1 MTPYRTDFPW
11 KEATHLDPPHPSLL
25 VGHMTVNATHT
36 PALLPPNNPSP
47 QPFPPTAPCHP
58 APTDWSSCVQGGPHN
73 HTISGLAC
81 ALKQA
86 QTAEFKAYQEQVLLN
101 SSAMADR
108 FAELDYKLVSGG
120 TDNHLLVL
128 DLRPKGVDGSR
139 VERVLE
145 MAHIAVNKNTV
156 PGERFCAAR
165 LRFEPNPHSGVRNGN
180 GCRQEQCAR

>member
-1 MTPYRTDFPW
+1 M
-11 KEATHLDPPHPSLL
+11 
-25 VGHMTVNATHT
+25 
-36 PALLPPNNPSP
+36 
-47 QPFPPTAPCHP
+47 
-58 APTDWSSCVQGGPHN
+58 QGGPHN

-86 QTAEFKAYQEQVLLN
+86 ATPEFKAYQEQVLLN

-108 FAELDYKLVSGG
+108 FLELDYKLVSGG
-120 TDNHLLVL
+120 TENHLLVL

-156 PGERFCAAR
+156 PGQQGSVEVWRGGQKQERGGGVGLGKGSVSNAAVGGR
-165 LRFEPNPHSGVRNGN
+165 SRVCGLQGFLSSFV
-180 GCRQEQCAR
+180 

>member
-1 MTPYRTDFPW
+1 MNKIIIYP
-11 KEATHLDPPHPSLL
+11 
-25 VGHMTVNATHT
+25 
-36 PALLPPNNPSP
+36 
-47 QPFPPTAPCHP
+47 
-58 APTDWSSCVQGGPHN
+58 QGGPHN

-86 QTAEFKAYQEQVLLN
+86 ATPEFKAYQEQVLLN

-120 TDNHLLVL
+120 TENHLLVL

-156 PGERFCAAR
+156 PGE
-165 LRFEPNPHSGVRNGN
+165 HSYVGALGGGGSTGWGAGVENESYDK
-180 GCRQEQCAR
+180 CRKKGIE

>member
-1 MTPYRTDFPW
+1 MC
-11 KEATHLDPPHPSLL
+11 
-25 VGHMTVNATHT
+25 M
-36 PALLPPNNPSP
+36 
-47 QPFPPTAPCHP
+47 
-58 APTDWSSCVQGGPHN
+58 QGGPHN

-86 QTAEFKAYQEQVLLN
+86 ATPEFKAYQEQVLLN

-108 FAELDYKLVSGG
+108 FNELDYKLVSGG
-120 TDNHLLVL
+120 TENHVLVL

-156 PGERFCAAR
+156 PGEQQVNVDVVMFSSAAACI
-165 LRFEPNPHSGVRNGN
+165 P
-180 GCRQEQCAR
+180 